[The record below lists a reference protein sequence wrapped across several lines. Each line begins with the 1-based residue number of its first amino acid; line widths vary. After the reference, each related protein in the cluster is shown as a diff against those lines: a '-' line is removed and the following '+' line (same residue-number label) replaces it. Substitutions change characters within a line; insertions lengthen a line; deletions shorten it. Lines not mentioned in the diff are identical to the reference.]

1 MQGSRV
7 PEMHLPST
15 LKNMQK
21 SPGILKLSHIKTTAT
36 SFAGLSSFL
45 MTVSKHPHVH
55 YVHYSK
61 KKTKTKTK
69 MKSVLKAHKPI

>member
-21 SPGILKLSHIKTTAT
+21 SPGILKPSHIKTTAT

-55 YVHYSK
+55 YSK

-69 MKSVLKAHKPI
+69 MKSVLKAGI